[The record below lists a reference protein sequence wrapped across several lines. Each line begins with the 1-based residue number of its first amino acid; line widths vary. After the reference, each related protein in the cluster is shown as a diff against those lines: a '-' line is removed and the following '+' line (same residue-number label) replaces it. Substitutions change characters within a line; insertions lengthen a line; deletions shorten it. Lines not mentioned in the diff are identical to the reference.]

1 MKQRVERVLIVG
13 WDGATLDL
21 VEPWVEQGHLPVLAG
36 LMRRGS
42 YAPLRSVYPV
52 LSSAAWSSFM
62 TGLNPGKHGIYD
74 FVIRDPTT
82 YQLRPVSRL
91 QMHGRSLWRMAS
103 DQGLR
108 VGVINVPMT
117 YPPEPVNGFLI
128 SGLGTPNY
136 QPFTYPLELGDDL
149 LRSGYRVNRRVFHQG
164 EDGQQAFLDDTYEI
178 SDHLTASALQLMGE
192 QPWDLFVVVYRD
204 SDEVAHQFWSYM
216 DETHP
221 VHDPGLAESY
231 GTALLECYQR
241 LDASLGR
248 LIEAAGPNCAVFV
261 VSDHGTG
268 PLYRDVFL
276 NEWLSQQG
284 FLARNRSAAHGLR
297 ARMGRLGITRSNVSR
312 ILRAIGLERVEHAI
326 KTLLGDAI
334 SVLPRDSWGD
344 LAEVVDWQKTRAYS
358 YGYYGQIYLN
368 VRGREPSGVVSPG
381 AEYEGVRDEI
391 ISALQAW
398 RSPTDGE
405 PVVSAVYTREDL
417 FAGPFADRAPDLT
430 VVMRNL
436 AYVTRYGHEFGR
448 ARGEVFTAPLTGES
462 GSHRLDGLLVAGGEG
477 LISNDGRAPAASLM
491 DITPTALHLLGLPIP
506 SHVDGRVL
514 TAYLAAEWRAREA
527 RQYDDEG
534 WAQEESAKAVLGRDE
549 EEEVVDR
556 LRHLGYL

>member
-1 MKQRVERVLIVG
+1 MHP
-13 WDGATLDL
+13 L
-21 VEPWVEQGHLPVLAG
+21 VVSL
-36 LMRRGS
+36 RR
-42 YAPLRSVYPV
+42 L
-52 LSSAAWSSFM
+52 
-62 TGLNPGKHGIYD
+62 
-74 FVIRDPTT
+74 DPTAPCLSCLIT
-82 YQLRPVSRL
+82 AQV
-91 QMHGRSLWRMAS
+91 RS
-103 DQGLR
+103 
-108 VGVINVPMT
+108 
-117 YPPEPVNGFLI
+117 
-128 SGLGTPNY
+128 
-136 QPFTYPLELGDDL
+136 
-149 LRSGYRVNRRVFHQG
+149 
-164 EDGQQAFLDDTYEI
+164 
-178 SDHLTASALQLMGE
+178 
-192 QPWDLFVVVYRD
+192 
-204 SDEVAHQFWSYM
+204 
-216 DETHP
+216 
-221 VHDPGLAESY
+221 
-231 GTALLECYQR
+231 
-241 LDASLGR
+241 
-248 LIEAAGPNCAVFV
+248 
-261 VSDHGTG
+261 
-268 PLYRDVFL
+268 YRDVFL

-312 ILRAIGLERVEHAI
+312 ILRAIGLGRVEHADQDPR
-326 KTLLGDAI
+326 GDAI

-344 LAEVVDWQKTRAYS
+344 LAEVIDWQKTRAYS

-391 ISALQAW
+391 ISALHAW

-436 AYVTRYGHEFGR
+436 AYVTRYGYEFSR

-477 LISNDGRAPAASLM
+477 LISNKGSAPAASLM

-506 SHVDGRVL
+506 SHVDGSVL
-514 TAYLAAEWRAREA
+514 TTYLAAEWRAREV
-527 RQYDDEG
+527 RHYDDEG
-534 WAQEESAKAVLGRDE
+534 WVQEEHAKAVLGRDE

>member
-1 MKQRVERVLIVG
+1 MQ
-13 WDGATLDL
+13 
-21 VEPWVEQGHLPVLAG
+21 QGHLPVLAE
-36 LMRRGS
+36 LMRQGS

-91 QMHGRSLWRMAS
+91 QMHGRSLWRMVS

-149 LRSGYRVNRRVFHQG
+149 LRSGYRVNRRVFRQG

-248 LIEAAGPNCAVFV
+248 LIEAAGPNCTVFV

-297 ARMGRLGITRSNVSR
+297 APNGPFGYHLVQRVQNSACHRTRKSKNMRSR
-312 ILRAIGLERVEHAI
+312 PF
-326 KTLLGDAI
+326 LGDAI

-344 LAEVVDWQKTRAYS
+344 LAEVIDWQKTRLTATAITGRS
-358 YGYYGQIYLN
+358 ISMFVEESHRVLFHLGPNTRVSETKLSTLCT
-368 VRGREPSGVVSPG
+368 RG
-381 AEYEGVRDEI
+381 
-391 ISALQAW
+391 ALQQTT
-398 RSPTDGE
+398 SPWFRPCIQGKTFLRALSPIE
-405 PVVSAVYTREDL
+405 PQT
-417 FAGPFADRAPDLT
+417 
-430 VVMRNL
+430 
-436 AYVTRYGHEFGR
+436 
-448 ARGEVFTAPLTGES
+448 
-462 GSHRLDGLLVAGGEG
+462 
-477 LISNDGRAPAASLM
+477 
-491 DITPTALHLLGLPIP
+491 
-506 SHVDGRVL
+506 
-514 TAYLAAEWRAREA
+514 
-527 RQYDDEG
+527 
-534 WAQEESAKAVLGRDE
+534 
-549 EEEVVDR
+549 
-556 LRHLGYL
+556 